1 MTSINNASV
10 TVRRRI
16 HGDAYVPPLVH
27 SAGRGDADIV
37 RALLES
43 GASVNIRGKCGFT
56 ALMTAAQKT
65 HVECVHTLIEAG
77 ADVNIR
83 STCGST
89 ALTVAVEADS
99 LRNLVQDMDTDSLK
113 CVQLLLRAGAR
124 INTGY
129 QFKTLFTQASD
140 AEKNTLQVPALL
152 LAAGEHLEVEQIKD
166 VNYNPEGEIL
176 LFTPDGVKRRRREMT
191 LKMAC
196 RRRIRSH
203 LLELDPN
210 RNLFLRVEQL
220 PLPENLTSY
229 LVHNVLLDTE
239 HWERD
244 WDFW

>member
-1 MTSINNASV
+1 M
-10 TVRRRI
+10 
-16 HGDAYVPPLVH
+16 
-27 SAGRGDADIV
+27 GDADIV

-65 HVECVHTLIEAG
+65 HAECVHTLIEAG

-83 STCGST
+83 STCDSS
-89 ALTVAVEADS
+89 ALTVAVQADS
-99 LRNLVQDMDTDSLK
+99 LRNLVQDTDTESLK
-113 CVQLLLRAGAR
+113 CIQFLLRAGAR

-140 AEKNTLQVPALL
+140 ADKNTLQVPALL

-166 VNYNPEGEIL
+166 VIYNPEGEIL
-176 LFTPDGVKRRRREMT
+176 LFIPDGVKQRRRG
-191 LKMAC
+191 MAMKTTC
-196 RRRIRSH
+196 RRRIRNH
-203 LLELDPN
+203 LLELDPH

-229 LVHNVLLDTE
+229 LVQNVSLDTE
-239 HWERD
+239 LWEWD